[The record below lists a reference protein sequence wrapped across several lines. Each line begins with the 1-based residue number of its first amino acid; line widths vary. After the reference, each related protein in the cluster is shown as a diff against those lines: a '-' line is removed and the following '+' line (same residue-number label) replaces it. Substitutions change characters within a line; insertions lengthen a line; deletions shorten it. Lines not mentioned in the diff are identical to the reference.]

1 MDKKYYSV
9 KAGRMPGIYETWEKC
24 REQVIGYP
32 GAEYKKFST
41 LEEAE
46 EFLGRKSLK
55 MDMDIE
61 GLSEGEASVYVDGS
75 FDLGSSTYSYGVV
88 ILTKDDTYELSG
100 REVDPEMA
108 LMRNVSGE
116 LKGAMKAME
125 WALENKIETL
135 YLHYDYTGIERWAKG
150 DWKTNKEGTKA
161 YKAYFDSIKNKL
173 RVEFI
178 KVKAHSG
185 NKYNEEADKLAKEAM
200 LVTQPFHN

>member
-9 KAGRMPGIYETWEKC
+9 KTGRNPGIYETWEKC

-32 GAEYKKFST
+32 GAEYKKFTT

-46 EFLGRKSLK
+46 EFLGRKSFN
-55 MDMDIE
+55 MDME
-61 GLSEGEASVYVDGS
+61 TERLMEGEASVYVDGS

-88 ILTKDDTYELSG
+88 ILTKDDTYKLSG
-100 REVDPEMA
+100 REVNPEMA

-125 WALENKIETL
+125 WALENKIKTL

-150 DWKTNKEGTKA
+150 DWKTNKDGTKA

-185 NKYNEEADKLAKEAM
+185 NKYNEEADKLAKEAI
-200 LVTQPFHN
+200 

>member
-1 MDKKYYSV
+1 MDRKYYSV
-9 KAGRMPGIYETWEKC
+9 KAGRNPGIYETWEKC
-24 REQVIGYP
+24 KDQVIGYP

-46 EFLGRKSLK
+46 EFMGRKSVK
-55 MDMDIE
+55 EDMNTE
-61 GLSEGEASVYVDGS
+61 KLRKGEASVYVDGS
-75 FDLGSSTYSYGVV
+75 FDLGSLTYSYGVV
-88 ILTKDDTYELSG
+88 ILTKEEIHKLSG

-125 WALENKIETL
+125 WALENEIETL

-150 DWKTNKEGTKA
+150 DWKTNKDGTKA
-161 YKAYFDSIKNKL
+161 YKAYYDSIKDKL
-173 RVEFI
+173 KVEFI

-185 NKYNEEADKLAKEAM
+185 NKYNEEADRLAKEAI
-200 LVTQPFHN
+200 

>member
-9 KAGRMPGIYETWEKC
+9 KAGRKPGIYETWEKC

-46 EFLGRKSLK
+46 EFLGRISLK
-55 MDMDIE
+55 IDME
-61 GLSEGEASVYVDGS
+61 TEKLREGEASVYVDGS

-88 ILTKDDTYELSG
+88 ILTKNDTYKLSG
-100 REVDPEMA
+100 REIDPEMA

-161 YKAYFDSIKNKL
+161 YKAYFDSINNKL

-185 NKYNEEADKLAKEAM
+185 NKYNEEADKLAKEAI
-200 LVTQPFHN
+200 